1 MASEETTAKEMLQR
15 AFGRDLA
22 EAHAARRLD
31 AAPELVYRIKSE
43 YDPHER
49 GLRYGANQGR

>member
-1 MASEETTAKEMLQR
+1 MDSTETMAKNVLQR

-22 EAHAARRLD
+22 EAHAARHLD
-31 AAPELVYRIKSE
+31 VAPAPVSRVRSE

-49 GLRYGANQGR
+49 GLRDGTG

>member
-1 MASEETTAKEMLQR
+1 MASTETIAKEVLEQ

-22 EAHAARRLD
+22 EAHAARHLD
-31 AAPELVYRIKSE
+31 VPLEPVYRVRSE

-49 GLRYGANQGR
+49 GLGS